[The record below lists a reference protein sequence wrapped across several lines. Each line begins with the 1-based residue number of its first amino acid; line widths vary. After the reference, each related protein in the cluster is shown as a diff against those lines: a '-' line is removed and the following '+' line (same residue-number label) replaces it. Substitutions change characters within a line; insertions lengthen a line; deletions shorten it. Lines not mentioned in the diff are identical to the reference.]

1 MGEDL
6 LNQDQLLQTFVD
18 KKSEKEKSNYRLR
31 LGASSSVTKR
41 LVKIGAPFRGHNE
54 SKDSLNKGL
63 FLEILELMGEQN
75 EELGKVILGN
85 APGNSQMTSPTI
97 QQDLKHCFAQ
107 EVLKIFFEDLGE
119 DYFSLLVDESCDV
132 SNKVRYVDKYGVVKE
147 RFIGLVHVLETS
159 TLTLKSSID
168 DLFSRHG
175 LSLGK
180 IRGQG
185 YDGASNMSGEFNGL
199 RALILKENVSA
210 FYIHCFAHKLQLVVV
225 GVANKHKPI
234 WRFFEMVASIA
245 NVVCA
250 SSKRQDKLRESKK
263 NT

>member
-6 LNQDQLLQTFVD
+6 LNQDQSLQNFVD

-31 LGASSSVTKR
+31 LGASSSLTKR
-41 LVKIGAPFRGHNE
+41 LVKVGAPFRCHDE
-54 SKDSLNKGL
+54 SKDSLNKWL
-63 FLEILELMGEQN
+63 FLKILELMGEQN
-75 EELGKVILGN
+75 EKLGKVILGN
-85 APGNSQMTSPTI
+85 APGNSQMTSPII

-107 EVLKIFFEDLGE
+107 EVLKQIFEDLGE

-132 SNKVRYVDKYGVVKE
+132 SNKEQMSVVIRYVDKYGVVKE

-159 TLTLKSSID
+159 ALTLKSAID
-168 DLFSRHG
+168 DLVSRHG

-180 IRGQG
+180 SRGQG
-185 YDGASNMSGEFNGL
+185 YDGASNMSGKFNGL

-210 FYIHCFAHKLQLVVV
+210 FYIHCFAHQLQLVVV

-234 WRFFEMVASIA
+234 WRFF
-245 NVVCA
+245 
-250 SSKRQDKLRESKK
+250 
-263 NT
+263 